1 MFDSLRPHELQHARP
16 PYPSPTLRV
25 HSDSRPSSQRCHPA
39 ISSSVVPSPPAPNPS
54 QHQSLFQ
61 WVNSSHEVARVLEFQ
76 LQHHS
81 FQRNLRADLLQ
92 NGLVGSPCS
101 PRDSQDSS
109 PTPQFKSIN
118 SSVLRVAVLICI
130 STNKCKRVPFSPNS
144 FQHLLFVEFLMVA
157 ILTSVRWYFIVVLIC
172 ISLIMSNGEH
182 LFMCLLAICMSALEK
197 CLFRS
202 SARFLIGLSVFLAL
216 SCMSSLLFWRLTLC
230 HFVLFAIIFSHFEG
244 CLSLWL

>member
-1 MFDSLRPHELQHARP
+1 MNI
-16 PYPSPTLRV
+16 RV
-25 HSDSRPSSQRCHPA
+25 HVSFSIIVFSGYTASSGIVESQGSFIPSF
-39 ISSSVVPSPPAPNPS
+39 
-54 QHQSLFQ
+54 L
-61 WVNSSHEVARVLEFQ
+61 
-76 LQHHS
+76 
-81 FQRNLRADLLQ
+81 RNLYTIFRIGCINLYSRQ
-92 NGLVGSPCS
+92 QC
-101 PRDSQDSS
+101 Q
-109 PTPQFKSIN
+109 SI
-118 SSVLRVAVLICI
+118 
-130 STNKCKRVPFSPNS
+130 PFSPHPL
-144 FQHLLFVEFLMVA
+144 QHLLFVEFLMVA

-182 LFMCLLAICMSALEK
+182 LFMYLLSICMSILEK